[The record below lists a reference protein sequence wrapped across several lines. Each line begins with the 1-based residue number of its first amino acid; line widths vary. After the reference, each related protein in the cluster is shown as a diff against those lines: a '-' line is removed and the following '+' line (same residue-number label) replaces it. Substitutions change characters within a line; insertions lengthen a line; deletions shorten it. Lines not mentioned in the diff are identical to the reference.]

1 MSQSDGHSDAGV
13 PSNAAPDQE
22 PIQAPVRRVAARVD
36 SGLAGLLAG
45 VLARAGSEA
54 DNVPETEAD
63 TEPETETEFE
73 TEFET
78 WSEAASHSA
87 CDEVELKPKVE
98 AYQRS
103 FSVVHVEAEVEPQF
117 VEPME
122 HTEPESVPLQPVLD
136 ETTVEAEPTWEPP
149 AEEIGEPVLSW
160 DEVGAT
166 PTPATWEAPAVLSL
180 RTTAVAA
187 TPNDEVPP
195 PSAPDWNTLPAL
207 DPQPEIATWAD
218 ADRVL
223 DLDEGAV
230 APAAFRWSDES
241 LSPAPT
247 TTSIVEAVVE
257 PRLVLTPVDLE
268 PEEQELLLEGL
279 SQVRA
284 RAGEEGLPFAV
295 VHLELSGG
303 GLGPGT
309 GEVTRRYIQS
319 IVRDGDVVV
328 RLGDRSVAMMC
339 GGLFFPGDMEVVGE
353 RIRAQLYQS
362 RQVLFNVD
370 DLNIVVAGALMAA
383 GEEISEFLTRGASAR
398 FHATSHRRT
407 DVLIDYVSH
416 SLSR

>member
-1 MSQSDGHSDAGV
+1 MSQSDGHSEAGV
-13 PSNAAPDQE
+13 PTNAAPDQE

-63 TEPETETEFE
+63 TEPETDTEFE

-78 WSEAASHSA
+78 WSEAASRSA
-87 CDEVELKPKVE
+87 HDEVEVEPKVE
-98 AYQRS
+98 AHQRW
-103 FSVVHVEAEVEPQF
+103 FSVAHVEAEVEPQF
-117 VEPME
+117 VEPLE
-122 HTEPESVPLQPVLD
+122 HTEPESVPLEPVWD
-136 ETTVEAEPTWEPP
+136 ETTVEAEPTWE
-149 AEEIGEPVLSW
+149 A
-160 DEVGAT
+160 
-166 PTPATWEAPAVLSL
+166 PATLSL
-180 RTTAVAA
+180 RATAVAA
-187 TPNDEVPP
+187 TPIDEVPP
-195 PSAPDWNTLPAL
+195 PSAPDWNTLPSL

-241 LSPAPT
+241 LSPAPA
-247 TTSIVEAVVE
+247 TTSVVEAVVE

-353 RIRAQLYQS
+353 RLRAQLYQS

-383 GEEISEFLTRGASAR
+383 GEELSEFLTRGASAR